1 MFYILRKREKN
12 TMNELEILDFEKND
26 DGNIKYTFRN
36 QNTGEMVIMVGDD
49 IFNDEIGDCNDS
61 SKNQIVK
68 RKC

>member
-1 MFYILRKREKN
+1 
-12 TMNELEILDFEKND
+12 MNELEILDFEKND
-26 DGNIKYTFRN
+26 DGNIQYTFRN

-49 IFNDEIGDCNDS
+49 IFNDEIGDYNDS

>member
-1 MFYILRKREKN
+1 
-12 TMNELEILDFEKND
+12 MNELEILDFEKND
-26 DGNIKYTFRN
+26 DENIQYTFRN
-36 QNTGEMVIMVGDD
+36 KNTGEIVIMVGDD

>member
-1 MFYILRKREKN
+1 MFYILRKRENN

>member
-1 MFYILRKREKN
+1 MFSILRKREKN

-26 DGNIKYTFRN
+26 DGNIQYTFIN

>member
-1 MFYILRKREKN
+1 MFSILRKREKN

-26 DGNIKYTFRN
+26 DVNIQYTFRN
-36 QNTGEMVIMVGDD
+36 KNTGEMVIMVGDD

>member
-1 MFYILRKREKN
+1 
-12 TMNELEILDFEKND
+12 MNELEILDFEKND
-26 DGNIKYTFRN
+26 DGNIQYTFIN

>member
-1 MFYILRKREKN
+1 MFSILRKREKN

-26 DGNIKYTFRN
+26 DGNIQYTFRN

>member
-1 MFYILRKREKN
+1 MFSILRKRGKN

-26 DGNIKYTFRN
+26 DGNIQYTFRN

-49 IFNDEIGDCNDS
+49 IFNDEIGDYNDS

>member
-1 MFYILRKREKN
+1 
-12 TMNELEILDFEKND
+12 MNELEILDFEKND
-26 DGNIKYTFRN
+26 DGNIQYTFRN

>member
-1 MFYILRKREKN
+1 MFYILRKREKK

-26 DGNIKYTFRN
+26 DGNIQYTFRN
-36 QNTGEMVIMVGDD
+36 QNTGKMVIMVGDD

>member
-1 MFYILRKREKN
+1 
-12 TMNELEILDFEKND
+12 MNELEILDFEKND
-26 DGNIKYTFRN
+26 DGNIQYTFRN
-36 QNTGEMVIMVGDD
+36 RNTGEMVIEGRYCYQFSN

>member
-1 MFYILRKREKN
+1 MFPILRKREKN

-36 QNTGEMVIMVGDD
+36 QNTGKMVIMVGDD
-49 IFNDEIGDCNDS
+49 IFNDEIGDYNDS

>member
-1 MFYILRKREKN
+1 
-12 TMNELEILDFEKND
+12 MNKLEILDFEKND
-26 DGNIKYTFRN
+26 DGNIQYTFRN

-49 IFNDEIGDCNDS
+49 IFNYEIGDCNDS

>member
-1 MFYILRKREKN
+1 
-12 TMNELEILDFEKND
+12 MNELEILDFEKND
-26 DGNIKYTFRN
+26 DGNIQYTFRN

-61 SKNQIVK
+61 SKNQTVK

>member
-1 MFYILRKREKN
+1 MFSILRKREKN

-26 DGNIKYTFRN
+26 DGNIQYTFRN
-36 QNTGEMVIMVGDD
+36 LNTGEMVIMVSDD

>member
-1 MFYILRKREKN
+1 MFSILRKREKN

-26 DGNIKYTFRN
+26 DENIQYTFRN
-36 QNTGEMVIMVGDD
+36 KNTGEIVIMVGDD

>member
-1 MFYILRKREKN
+1 MFSILRKREKN

-26 DGNIKYTFRN
+26 DGNIQYTFRN
-36 QNTGEMVIMVGDD
+36 QNTGKMVIMVGDD

>member
-1 MFYILRKREKN
+1 
-12 TMNELEILDFEKND
+12 MNELEILDFEKND

>member
-1 MFYILRKREKN
+1 
-12 TMNELEILDFEKND
+12 MNELEILDFEKND
-26 DGNIKYTFRN
+26 DVNIQYTFRN
-36 QNTGEMVIMVGDD
+36 KNTGEMVIMVGDD

>member
-1 MFYILRKREKN
+1 MFSILRKREKN

>member
-1 MFYILRKREKN
+1 
-12 TMNELEILDFEKND
+12 MNKLEILDFEKND
-26 DGNIKYTFRN
+26 DGNIQYTFRN

>member
-1 MFYILRKREKN
+1 
-12 TMNELEILDFEKND
+12 MNELEILDFEKND
-26 DGNIKYTFRN
+26 DGNIQYTFRN
-36 QNTGEMVIMVGDD
+36 QNTGKMVIMVGDD

>member
-1 MFYILRKREKN
+1 MFSILRKREKN

-26 DGNIKYTFRN
+26 DGNIQYTFRN
-36 QNTGEMVIMVGDD
+36 QNTGKMVIMVGDD

-68 RKC
+68 RKY

>member
-1 MFYILRKREKN
+1 
-12 TMNELEILDFEKND
+12 MNELEILDFEKND

-36 QNTGEMVIMVGDD
+36 QNTGKMVIMVGDD

-61 SKNQIVK
+61 SKNQTVK

>member
-1 MFYILRKREKN
+1 MFSILRKREKN

-26 DGNIKYTFRN
+26 DGNIQYTFRN
-36 QNTGEMVIMVGDD
+36 KNTGEMVIMVGDD

>member
-1 MFYILRKREKN
+1 MFYILRKREKS

-26 DGNIKYTFRN
+26 DGNIQYTFRN
-36 QNTGEMVIMVGDD
+36 QNTGKMVIMVGDD

>member
-1 MFYILRKREKN
+1 MFSILRKREKN
-12 TMNELEILDFEKND
+12 TMNELEILNFEKND
-26 DGNIKYTFRN
+26 DGNIQYTFRN
-36 QNTGEMVIMVGDD
+36 QNTGKMVIMVGDD